1 MSDKRTPFYDMH
13 QQLGAKIIPFAG
25 YLMPVMYDSITAE
38 HLRVRSTVGMFD
50 ISHMGEFTVSGPGAE
65 AFIQRL
71 VTNDVTKLVENQVMY
86 TCMCYEHGGI
96 VDDLLVYKL
105 KDHYLLVVNAS
116 NIDKDFAHIQSH
128 AAKDIKLNNI
138 SDSLALIA
146 IQGPLSTE
154 VMDKLCNY
162 PLDSLKYYNAAYTSI
177 NGKEILFS
185 RTGYTG
191 EDGFELYIPAEFAG
205 KIWDDIYALVKERD
219 GSPIGLG
226 ARDSLRLEMKFALYG
241 NDISEKTNPIEAGL
255 GWVVKVDKGD
265 FIGRAPIAKMKED
278 GPTRK
283 LIGFELDGKAFPRQ
297 HYPIVKDNQVIG
309 EVTSGLFSPSLKKAI
324 GMGYV
329 PSELAKFGSTFE
341 VDNRGKKI
349 PATVVKTP
357 FYKRNS

>member
-13 QQLGAKIIPFAG
+13 QKLGAKIIPFAG

-65 AFIQRL
+65 AFVQRL

-86 TCMCYEHGGI
+86 SCMCYEHGGI

-128 AAKDIKLNNI
+128 APDDVKLTDI
-138 SDSLALIA
+138 SDSIALIA
-146 IQGPLSTE
+146 IQGPLAAE
-154 VMDKLCNY
+154 VTGKICDY
-162 PLDSLKYYNAAYTSI
+162 PLDSLKYYNAAPITI
-177 NGKEILFS
+177 NGTEVLLS

-191 EDGFELYIPAEFAG
+191 EDGFELYIPAQSAG
-205 KIWDDIYALVKERD
+205 KIWADVYSLVKERD
-219 GSPIGLG
+219 GGPIGLG

-255 GWVVKVDKGD
+255 GWVVKLDKGD
-265 FIGRAPIAKMKED
+265 FVGRGPIAKMKED

-283 LIGFELDGKAFPRQ
+283 LVGFELEGKVFPRQ
-297 HYPIVKDNQVIG
+297 HYPIVKDDKSVG

-329 PSELAKFGSTFE
+329 PSKLAKPGSQFE

-349 PATVVKTP
+349 PAVVVKTP
-357 FYKRNS
+357 FYKRNG